1 MADPTISADPK
12 EPQTMEEAVGYLE
25 QLNRTYRATI
35 IRLHAESEGL
45 HEQIEKLEKENA
57 DLDERRETLLQGL
70 SPLLDWYNECR
81 QMFVDIEERNKEL
94 EGEVLLLRRRR
105 GSGIGRGRQPEWTK
119 AQAAEVQKRRGEGMS
134 LRRIADETRLTLAQV
149 RTILKP
155 RPATEDQ
162 GMPREEKVARRL
174 VEAKRAAAELVRN
187 VTRANQVRLTEET
200 RRKEQHGKKR
210 RRHA

>member
-1 MADPTISADPK
+1 
-12 EPQTMEEAVGYLE
+12 
-25 QLNRTYRATI
+25 
-35 IRLHAESEGL
+35 
-45 HEQIEKLEKENA
+45 
-57 DLDERRETLLQGL
+57 
-70 SPLLDWYNECR
+70 
-81 QMFVDIEERNKEL
+81 
-94 EGEVLLLRRRR
+94 
-105 GSGIGRGRQPEWTK
+105 
-119 AQAAEVQKRRGEGMS
+119 MS